1 MNEFQDSTMVS
12 KNDALK
18 RLNDEKDYE
27 DNLVYNLNYYF
38 LSVLDDIALL
48 TEEEKSKIR
57 HSLEIIRFDSM
68 RHSALFNQLVQ
79 MVFESE
85 KNNF

>member
-1 MNEFQDSTMVS
+1 MVS
-12 KNDALK
+12 KDDTLK
-18 RLNDEKDYE
+18 RLNDEKEYE
-27 DNLVYNLNYYF
+27 DQLVYNLYYYF

-57 HSLEIIRFDSM
+57 HSLETIRFDSM

-79 MVFESE
+79 RVFESE
-85 KNNF
+85 KDNF